1 MPFIFHKISS
11 TLYLQSVK
19 GLTKSNNEI
28 VLGGGAI
35 GHKGASAPSFPR
47 FFRTEQCL
55 LKKFTEIFLF

>member
-35 GHKGASAPSFPR
+35 GHEGASAPSR
-47 FFRTEQCL
+47 FFRTEQCS